1 MVQLGWNAGP
11 RHARVWGLAVS
22 YRKKLDEEVKAS
34 HDQDAIALV
43 TLTWSLAKANL
54 PAQVIEHIEA
64 CLKESG
70 LPRIAT
76 RNIPDG
82 RILPS

>member
-1 MVQLGWNAGP
+1 MKAG
-11 RHARVWGLAVS
+11 
-22 YRKKLDEEVKAS
+22 
-34 HDQDAIALV
+34 HDQDAIALI

-54 PAQVIEHIEA
+54 PAQVIEHIKI

-76 RNIPDG
+76 RNIPEG
-82 RILPS
+82 RISLN